1 MRNYKTSAIAFFA
14 LTVFS
19 SAGFTQATLEE
30 LVVTATKSESTV
42 MDTAAAVTA
51 ISGEGL
57 QSARANNIE
66 GLSLVSPD
74 LVVAGEGK
82 SRMNLRIRGVGS
94 YAFDIATDPGVIMVI
109 DGIAQPRISTMTQN
123 FNDVERLE
131 ILKGPQGAL
140 YGTNALG
147 GIVNVVSKKA
157 TQEQMARLSIGA
169 GTIGLVTSDLMIQ
182 GGVTDSVSAR
192 FNLQKTTDDGTMTE
206 TTYGNNNGAD
216 VQVAKLQFYGETD
229 AGEWNASLSH
239 TTLMQEA
246 VISEPYF
253 LCNSANPLAHYVL
266 TPAVPGSTD
275 FCTSLPA
282 ANVDGVQGA
291 KNTANAIYADS
302 IADPRAQELTTDGF
316 NFTETINFGLNYQ
329 VDYDDYSLTA
339 LFGYQKA
346 NSGES
351 RDFDSF
357 VSDVMIQSHG
367 ADTET
372 MTFEL
377 RVDSET
383 DSGITWSAGLYA
395 MQDEGTRSDN
405 FSTGPAGLPHAF
417 VLGSAVAMVNNA
429 NGTTLNP
436 LANPGDTPAVIA
448 AVNACAQSG
457 TCAAYATPTQLRGNN
472 FNGTTD
478 LANFN
483 NVLAGGRF
491 DNIATVSIDTEVT
504 AIFGSVKF
512 PLADDLSL
520 LLAGRY
526 TDHSKPYTY
535 TGATNGIGVI
545 LMPAPFD
552 TGEISIEAE
561 EFTPKATLE
570 YVFDDSLAWFTYSN
584 GYKIG
589 SPSFAQWSAAVA
601 SVPSGDEEITMMEAG
616 YKTTFGNGS
625 QLELI
630 YYDYDYDNKQNLLV
644 AMGPTGPYGKLVF
657 GDASISGLDVA
668 FRTLLGPATKL
679 SVAYAYIDGAW
690 DDFVNDA
697 TYGANSSNPNGKQMA
712 GLPLPFTADNNL
724 SLSLEHV
731 QSTELGDIAYT
742 ASYAYKDKYILFVED
757 YPGVVDVDPYSLL
770 NFDMTLSTN
779 EGYDLSL
786 FCKNCLDEQYYNVA
800 LMLPRASGGGARNQ
814 LAQGRQ
820 IGVQWTSEF

>member
-19 SAGFTQATLEE
+19 SAGFTQTTLEE

-275 FCTSLPA
+275 FCVPTGLPA
-282 ANVDGVQGA
+282 ADVDGVQGA

-329 VDYDDYSLTA
+329 VDFDDYSLTC
-339 LFGYQKA
+339 L
-346 NSGES
+346 
-351 RDFDSF
+351 
-357 VSDVMIQSHG
+357 
-367 ADTET
+367 
-372 MTFEL
+372 
-377 RVDSET
+377 
-383 DSGITWSAGLYA
+383 LY
-395 MQDEGTRSDN
+395 T
-405 FSTGPAGLPHAF
+405 
-417 VLGSAVAMVNNA
+417 
-429 NGTTLNP
+429 
-436 LANPGDTPAVIA
+436 
-448 AVNACAQSG
+448 
-457 TCAAYATPTQLRGNN
+457 
-472 FNGTTD
+472 
-478 LANFN
+478 
-483 NVLAGGRF
+483 
-491 DNIATVSIDTEVT
+491 
-504 AIFGSVKF
+504 
-512 PLADDLSL
+512 
-520 LLAGRY
+520 
-526 TDHSKPYTY
+526 
-535 TGATNGIGVI
+535 
-545 LMPAPFD
+545 
-552 TGEISIEAE
+552 
-561 EFTPKATLE
+561 
-570 YVFDDSLAWFTYSN
+570 
-584 GYKIG
+584 
-589 SPSFAQWSAAVA
+589 SPS
-601 SVPSGDEEITMMEAG
+601 P
-616 YKTTFGNGS
+616 
-625 QLELI
+625 
-630 YYDYDYDNKQNLLV
+630 
-644 AMGPTGPYGKLVF
+644 
-657 GDASISGLDVA
+657 
-668 FRTLLGPATKL
+668 R
-679 SVAYAYIDGAW
+679 DG
-690 DDFVNDA
+690 
-697 TYGANSSNPNGKQMA
+697 
-712 GLPLPFTADNNL
+712 
-724 SLSLEHV
+724 
-731 QSTELGDIAYT
+731 
-742 ASYAYKDKYILFVED
+742 
-757 YPGVVDVDPYSLL
+757 
-770 NFDMTLSTN
+770 
-779 EGYDLSL
+779 
-786 FCKNCLDEQYYNVA
+786 
-800 LMLPRASGGGARNQ
+800 
-814 LAQGRQ
+814 
-820 IGVQWTSEF
+820 

>member
-140 YGTNALG
+140 YGTNA
-147 GIVNVVSKKA
+147 
-157 TQEQMARLSIGA
+157 
-169 GTIGLVTSDLMIQ
+169 DLMIQ

-192 FNLQKTTDDGTMTE
+192 INLQKTTDDGTMTE

-275 FCTSLPA
+275 FCASLPA
-282 ANVDGVQGA
+282 ANVDGVQGT

-457 TCAAYATPTQLRGNN
+457 TCAAYATPTTLRGNN

-512 PLADDLSL
+512 PLTDDLSL

-545 LMPAPFD
+545 LMPVPFD

-697 TYGANSSNPNGKQMA
+697 TYGAGSSNPNGKQMA
-712 GLPLPFTADNNL
+712 GLPLPLTADNKH
-724 SLSLEHV
+724 SMSMEHV
-731 QSTELGDIAYT
+731 QSTELGDNAYT